1 MTGASTTAAGTAGLV
16 PAPSSGTANRYLRS
30 DGTWSVP
37 PDTTYTLA
45 GLMGSTAKGSATQ
58 PVYWNGSAFATTTY
72 TLGKSVPSNAVF
84 TDTTYSAM
92 TGASTT
98 AAGVAGL
105 VPAPSSGTANRYLR
119 SDGTWVVP
127 PDTTY
132 TLAGLMGSTAKGS
145 ATQPV
150 YWTGSAF
157 ATTTYTLGASV
168 PSGAKFTDTTY
179 SAMTGASTTAAG
191 AAGLVPAPSSG
202 TANRYLRSDGTW
214 SVPPD
219 TNTTYTLAGLMGS
232 TAKGSAT
239 QPVYWTG
246 SAFATTSY
254 TLGKSVPSNAVF
266 TDTTYTHPTTA
277 GYKHI
282 PSGGSSGQILK
293 YSENGTA
300 AWADN
305 TAAGP
310 LDESDWDFGDLD
322 S

>member
-1 MTGASTTAAGTAGLV
+1 
-16 PAPSSGTANRYLRS
+16 
-30 DGTWSVP
+30 
-37 PDTTYTLA
+37 
-45 GLMGSTAKGSATQ
+45 
-58 PVYWNGSAFATTTY
+58 
-72 TLGKSVPSNAVF
+72 
-84 TDTTYSAM
+84 M

-266 TDTTYTHPTTA
+266 TDTTYSTMTGAST
-277 GYKHI
+277 
-282 PSGGSSGQILK
+282 
-293 YSENGTA
+293 
-300 AWADN
+300 
-305 TAAGP
+305 TAAGTAGLVP
-310 LDESDWDFGDLD
+310 APSSGTANRYLRSDGTWSVPPDTTYTLAGLMGSTAKGSATQPVYWNGSAFATTTYTLGKSVPSNAVFTDTTYSAMTGASTTAAGVAGLVPAP